1 MFIKITILLT
11 SICSIIN
18 YKNIT
23 YENINSYFL
32 NVQMINPMA
41 ITTILIFSFNNFNKI
56 KNISI
61 IGLKRAFDFISK
73 YLINKKNNKSNIYGI
88 MLTDKTGTITKN
100 KLKIIDVHTNKL
112 NNNFS
117 TLDFSNTL

>member
-1 MFIKITILLT
+1 
-11 SICSIIN
+11 
-18 YKNIT
+18 
-23 YENINSYFL
+23 
-32 NVQMINPMA
+32 MINPMA

-61 IGLKRAFDFISK
+61 IGLKRSFDFISK

-100 KLKIIDVHTNKL
+100 KLKIIDVHINKL
-112 NNNFS
+112 N
-117 TLDFSNTL
+117 TLYYRREIVLCLHDNYTTFFLLYKYLLNLDGIF